1 MRSATPAGLG
11 AAAGNAGG
19 AFSGRWSEVPMVTD
33 AQDNDG
39 SLQAENARLRA
50 RVEELERRLG
60 EGAQPGEPRT
70 GLGEARI
77 PFAAFFERIPR
88 PILVYRADGLAVA
101 VNEQACAFYN
111 FPKEAVVGRFNVL
124 HDPESLARGFVEPFL
139 RALEGEVITL
149 PATPYDSRAEGS
161 GEVIARYW
169 FEVVYV
175 PFQDEAGARFVATVV
190 RDVTANKEA
199 EAQQRRTD
207 ALLKAIIDNAPFL
220 IYARDAE
227 GRFTVANRQT
237 ETSLGKGR
245 GELLGLSLQQLVPRE
260 LADKLDAVDHV
271 ALASSAPLFAEDRVE
286 TPDGARVFMTTKFA
300 LRDDEGKVTG
310 VCGISAEI
318 TERVRAE
325 EQNRLLQEQML
336 RVQEE
341 TLRSIS
347 TPLLPIAPGVLV
359 VPLVGQ
365 MTRERADQVIE
376 TLLHGVSDQQ
386 ARIAIFDVTGVSE
399 AGPEVTDALVR
410 AARSVR
416 LLGAEIVITGIRP
429 SVAQA
434 LVHLDAELG
443 GIVTRGT
450 LERGVA
456 YALSVRGRLGVAH
469 PT

>member
-1 MRSATPAGLG
+1 M
-11 AAAGNAGG
+11 
-19 AFSGRWSEVPMVTD
+19 TD
-33 AQDNDG
+33 AHENDG

-50 RVEELERRLG
+50 RIEELERRLG

-70 GLGEARI
+70 GPREEHV
-77 PFAAFFERIPR
+77 PFAAFFERFPM
-88 PILVYRADGLAVA
+88 PILVYREDGLTVA
-101 VNEQACAFYN
+101 VNERACDWYK
-111 FPKEAVVGRFNVL
+111 FPKEMVLGRYNVFQ
-124 HDPESLARGFVEPFL
+124 DPEARAQGFVEPLL
-139 RALEGEVITL
+139 RAFEGELITH
-149 PATPYDSRAEGS
+149 PATLYQARAEGS

-169 FEVVYV
+169 FEVIFV
-175 PFQDEAGARFVATVV
+175 PFRDEAGSRFVATVI
-190 RDVTANKEA
+190 RDVTASKEA

-207 ALLKAIIDNAPFL
+207 ALLSAIIDNAPL
-220 IYARDAE
+220 AIYARDME
-227 GRFTVANRQT
+227 GRFTVVNPQLAAHF
-237 ETSLGKGR
+237 GKR
-245 GELLGLSLQQLVPRE
+245 REEILGLTMRQLVPPE
-260 LADKLDAVDHV
+260 LADRLDAQDRD
-271 ALASSAPLFAEDRVE
+271 ALASGAPLTVEDRVE
-286 TPDGARVFMTTKFA
+286 LDDGPRVFMTTKFA
-300 LRDDEGKVTG
+300 LRDEEGKTTG
-310 VCGISAEI
+310 ICGIAAEI

-325 EQNRLLQEQML
+325 EQNRRLQEQML
-336 RVQEE
+336 RIQEE

-359 VPLVGQ
+359 VPLVGR

-399 AGPEVTDALVR
+399 AGAEVTDALVR

-434 LVHLDAELG
+434 LVQIDAELG

-456 YALSVRGRLGVAH
+456 YALSARGRAGVAH
-469 PT
+469 HA